1 MILTSNNFYWL
12 TNFKA
17 KLLFTFYEDCMRNL
31 DPRIICI
38 RDKGSFGISNI
49 QISVRV
55 SMKLLIYIVCVN
67 ISAYAKFEKDPSN
80 GCAPHSMDHGSS
92 GTLSIHIY

>member
-12 TNFKA
+12 TNLNA
-17 KLLFTFYEDCMRNL
+17 KLLLKFHEDRMRNL
-31 DPRIICI
+31 DPRIIWI
-38 RDKGSFGISNI
+38 RDKGSFGVGNI
-49 QISVRV
+49 QISAG
-55 SMKLLIYIVCVN
+55 LYETPNIYIVCVN
-67 ISAYAKFEKDPSN
+67 ISAYTKIEKDPSN